1 MNAWALILGGAVLVV
16 AAVVIARMLASSRGA
31 VVRPRGAHAFMAT
44 GQSQLDP
51 ATPRGY
57 SPKNVG
63 NDASARPWESTYDE
77 PPAGQA
83 FGGSAPPNV
92 PDGFDVDAFLR
103 SSKANF
109 VSLQD
114 AWDRADIPSLRAMMT
129 DDMLEQIQGQ
139 LVERERQSGGQPNK
153 TDVVMIEARLLGI
166 EDLGEGHMASVEFSG
181 MVREDG
187 SAGPNPFREIWSI
200 ARAKAGGGGWLVAGV
215 QALQ

>member
-1 MNAWALILGGAVLVV
+1 MNAWAVVLVGAVLVV
-16 AAVVIARMLASSRGA
+16 LAWAVARLLALRGA
-31 VVRPRGAHAFMAT
+31 AVRPRAAQAFLAT

-63 NDASARPWESTYDE
+63 NDASARPWESTFDE
-77 PPAGQA
+77 PLAA
-83 FGGSAPPNV
+83 STLTGSQPWGV
-92 PDGFDVDAFLR
+92 PEDFDVDAFLR

-129 DDMLEQIQGQ
+129 DGMLEQIQGQ
-139 LVERERQSGGQPNK
+139 LAERERQSGGQPNK
-153 TDVVMIEARLLGI
+153 TEVVMIEARLLGI

>member
-1 MNAWALILGGAVLVV
+1 MNAWAIVVVGVVLVVVAVLVS
-16 AAVVIARMLASSRGA
+16 RLLATRGA
-31 VVRPRGAHAFMAT
+31 AARPRASQAFLAT

-57 SPKNVG
+57 SPRNVG
-63 NDASARPWESTYDE
+63 NDASARPWESTFDE
-77 PPAGQA
+77 PPAGSVHGA
-83 FGGSAPPNV
+83 MLSWGV
-92 PDGFDVDAFLR
+92 PEGFDVDAFLR

-114 AWDRADIPSLRAMMT
+114 AWDRADVPSLRAMMT
-129 DDMLEQIQGQ
+129 DDMLEQIQVQ
-139 LVERERQSGGQPNK
+139 LSERERQSGGQPNK
-153 TDVVMIEARLLGI
+153 TEVVMIEARLLGI

-187 SAGPNPFREIWSI
+187 AAGPNPFREIWSI
-200 ARAKAGGGGWLVAGV
+200 ARAKTGGGGWLVAGV

>member
-16 AAVVIARMLASSRGA
+16 VAVVVARMLAARGA
-31 VVRPRGAHAFMAT
+31 AVRPRAASAFIAS

-51 ATPRGY
+51 TTPRGY

-77 PPAGQA
+77 PPAGLA
-83 FGGSAPPNV
+83 FGGSAALSV

-139 LVERERQSGGQPNK
+139 LAERERQSGGQPNQ
-153 TDVVMIEARLLGI
+153 TEVVMIEARLLGI

-187 SAGPNPFREIWSI
+187 AAGPNPFREIWSI